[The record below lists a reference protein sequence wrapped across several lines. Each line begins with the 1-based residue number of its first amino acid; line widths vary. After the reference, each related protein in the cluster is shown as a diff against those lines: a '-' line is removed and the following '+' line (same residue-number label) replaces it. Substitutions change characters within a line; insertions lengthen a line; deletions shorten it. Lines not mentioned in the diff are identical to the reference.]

1 MEEKFLTGMAEI
13 LELDEVNIDTPL
25 SSEDVEWDS
34 LAIISTIALA
44 DTTYRKVLSGERLQS
59 CQTVGDVLSLLDEG

>member
-1 MEEKFLTGMAEI
+1 MEEKFFTGMAEI

-34 LAIISTIALA
+34 LAIISTIALV
-44 DTTYRKVLSGERLQS
+44 DTTYRKALSGERLQS